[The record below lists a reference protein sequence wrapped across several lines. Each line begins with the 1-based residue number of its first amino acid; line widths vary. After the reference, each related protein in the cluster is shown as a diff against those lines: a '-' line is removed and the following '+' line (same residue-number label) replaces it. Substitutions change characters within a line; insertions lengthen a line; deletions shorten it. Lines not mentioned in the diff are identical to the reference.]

1 MERPQDTGASTQ
13 EANVDGLTLEY
24 SDRGAGEPVL
34 LIHGGLCTAL
44 LDPLLDEPALGAH
57 RLIAHHRAGYAG
69 SSHPWDAGSLSDHA
83 RHCRELLR
91 HLGVERAHVIGH
103 SSGANIALQLA
114 FDAPKAVH
122 SLALLEP
129 ALMAV
134 PSRAAW
140 GREVA
145 LPALECY
152 RAGDRAGAVAAFLDG
167 VAGAGALATVE
178 GRLPGTAARMVA
190 DAPAFFEQELPAV
203 QQWAFGAQQAA
214 RVAQPALAVLGG
226 RSRALSPVW
235 EQRQALL
242 LSWLAEAEPYV
253 LKDATQILMS
263 LEQPDS
269 LAEALQDFFARH
281 PLRAV
286 RA

>member
-1 MERPQDTGASTQ
+1 MSRRSW
-13 EANVDGLTLEY
+13 
-24 SDRGAGEPVL
+24 R
-34 LIHGGLCTAL
+34 C
-44 LDPLLDEPALGAH
+44 
-57 RLIAHHRAGYAG
+57 RA
-69 SSHPWDAGSLSDHA
+69 A
-83 RHCRELLR
+83 R
-91 HLGVERAHVIGH
+91 
-103 SSGANIALQLA
+103 SGA
-114 FDAPKAVH
+114 
-122 SLALLEP
+122 
-129 ALMAV
+129 
-134 PSRAAW
+134 
-140 GREVA
+140 REVA
-145 LPALECY
+145 LPALERY
-152 RAGDRAGAVAAFLDG
+152 RAGDRAGAVETFLDG

-178 GRLPGTAARMVA
+178 GRLPGTAAQMVA

-214 RVAQPALAVLGG
+214 RVAQPTLAVLGG
-226 RSRALSPVW
+226 RSRAMSPVW

-253 LKDATQILMS
+253 LEDATHLMS